1 MGGRE
6 QKKPGVQSVD
16 RAVDI
21 MEALIGSA
29 RGATVTEVAAAVGGS
44 KSAVFATLQTLCAR
58 GFVRSSGTGMERR
71 YWLGLRLTYLG
82 EIALSRV
89 SLRDL
94 AMPHLGALTDEVD
107 LTSRVATRVDNYVV
121 VVGRVEG
128 TSGVQFELHMG
139 QKEYLHSSSV
149 GKAILST
156 LPEEEVSATM
166 ARTPMVRRTSRTI
179 STIPALL
186 DDLARTR
193 ERGFSIDDEEDADG
207 VVCIGAPIF
216 DRSRRATSAVSVTR
230 LKAGFSRAEMTRV
243 GRAVADHARRISF
256 ALGNVTPGAPPA
268 FGPDEHD
275 LA

>member
-1 MGGRE
+1 MEGAGR
-6 QKKPGVQSVD
+6 KKTGVQSVD
-16 RAVDI
+16 RAIDVL
-21 MEALIGSA
+21 EALIGSA

-58 GFVRSSGTGMERR
+58 GFVRSTGSGMERR
-71 YWLGLRLTYLG
+71 YALGLRLTFLG

-94 AMPHLGALTDEVD
+94 AMPHLRALTDEID

-121 VVGRVEG
+121 VVGRVES
-128 TSGVQFELHMG
+128 TSGVRFELHMG

-156 LPEEEVSATM
+156 LPDDEVAATM
-166 ARTPMVRRTSRTI
+166 SRTSMVRRTARTV
-179 STIPALL
+179 SSVPALL

-230 LKAGFSRAEMTRV
+230 LKAGFSRTEILRV
-243 GRAVADHARRISF
+243 GRTVADHAERISF
-256 ALGNVTPGAPPA
+256 ALGNVSPA
-268 FGPDEHD
+268 FGSDEHHF
-275 LA
+275 A